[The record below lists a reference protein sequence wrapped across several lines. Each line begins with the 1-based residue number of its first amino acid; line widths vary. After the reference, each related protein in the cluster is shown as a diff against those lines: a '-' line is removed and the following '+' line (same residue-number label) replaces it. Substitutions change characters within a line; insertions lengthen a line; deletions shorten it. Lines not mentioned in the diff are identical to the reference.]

1 MAPPANARQNHPTS
15 FIQAFTK
22 REHQKRI
29 AKQRPKLTAE
39 QHAALCQ
46 KLKESSLLNPD
57 YADNTKIN
65 IAGILRKWKKYCE
78 TVKLKA
84 CCRKAIEEADRA
96 MSMDFLLH
104 LCETYK
110 IQSWGTSWEY
120 FRQYKQLYASV
131 TGKLMD
137 RNDSNEVKKWHDAT
151 LVPRYGLSPPKDGK
165 DVGDSGDLL
174 ALQTF
179 NIAYDTGIFP
189 RERHRLQ
196 LSACYLI
203 LACTGA
209 RPAEVVDNE
218 KVKQIRTIF
227 FFTTTRKL
235 IFCLIT
241 IVVSLAVCDG
251 AFQAQS
257 LTSARQVFQT
267 KNLGPVKC
275 TPFRWKKEWL
285 KRPVFR
291 RFNGAIISDEP
302 LQYHRLKDDMAR
314 QSLDSGSNAS
324 DAVRDQMMR
333 HDPKWATFNSAY
345 INEKVEFH
353 LQNAFLEEPTEDGL
367 IGMLSHIGLM
377 RDPRA
382 SKNMVPDEVW
392 ENMPADPD
400 IVELEAERAEL
411 KSGKHRIRGTDN
423 EQRIRDLTKE
433 IRTKRANRRKD
444 IQREYRMDYFYNRP
458 TWEIEEQAKGEEEV
472 YIKPTVKLCIPERA
486 QLAKILCEQPKDLS
500 SKKLLELRIEAA
512 DLMVALCDKRE
523 TVKRGPTRRTLAVAN
538 KAPPGDPFP
547 LLMDRRQCPRC
558 IGDEGLSY
566 EERTF
571 KYCRPSVMYDH
582 FDREHAQQLRTQ
594 ISCNH
599 PKCKGEAPFQ
609 HLNHFKGHV
618 QETHG
623 IKLRSSSM

>member
-1 MAPPANARQNHPTS
+1 MPARITPQVSSKPSQSENTRSESQNKGRNLRLSSMQPS
-15 FIQAFTK
+15 
-22 REHQKRI
+22 
-29 AKQRPKLTAE
+29 AK
-39 QHAALCQ
+39 
-46 KLKESSLLNPD
+46 SS
-57 YADNTKIN
+57 KS
-65 IAGILRKWKKYCE
+65 ILRKWKKYCE

-84 CCRKAIEEADRA
+84 CWREAIEEADRA
-96 MSMDFLLH
+96 MLMDFLLH

-110 IQSWGTSWEY
+110 IQSWGTSWD
-120 FRQYKQLYASV
+120 V
-131 TGKLMD
+131 TMD
-137 RNDSNEVKKWHDAT
+137 RNDGNEVKKWHDAT

-165 DVGDSGDLL
+165 DVGDSGDLS

-179 NIAYDTGIFP
+179 NIAYNTGIFP
-189 RERHRLQ
+189 RGRHRLQ

-218 KVKQIRTIF
+218 KGSSSRMALCYEDILLMVVRHPQTGEDVLAMSITFIHHKGADNKLKPTIF

-241 IVVSLAVCDG
+241 IIVSLAVCDG

-302 LQYHRLKDDMAR
+302 LQYHKLKDDMAR
-314 QSLDSGSNAS
+314 QSLDSGCEKAIEPKAWRRGAANSANANAS
-324 DAVRDQMMR
+324 DAVRDQMMP
-333 HDPKWATFNSAY
+333 HTY

-367 IGMLSHIGLM
+367 IGMLSHVDLM

-392 ENMPADPD
+392 ENMPADPE
-400 IVELEAERAEL
+400 IVELEAERAEF

-423 EQRIRDLTKE
+423 EQRI
-433 IRTKRANRRKD
+433 
-444 IQREYRMDYFYNRP
+444 
-458 TWEIEEQAKGEEEV
+458 
-472 YIKPTVKLCIPERA
+472 
-486 QLAKILCEQPKDLS
+486 
-500 SKKLLELRIEAA
+500 
-512 DLMVALCDKRE
+512 
-523 TVKRGPTRRTLAVAN
+523 
-538 KAPPGDPFP
+538 
-547 LLMDRRQCPRC
+547 
-558 IGDEGLSY
+558 
-566 EERTF
+566 
-571 KYCRPSVMYDH
+571 
-582 FDREHAQQLRTQ
+582 
-594 ISCNH
+594 
-599 PKCKGEAPFQ
+599 
-609 HLNHFKGHV
+609 
-618 QETHG
+618 
-623 IKLRSSSM
+623 